1 MLAAAR
7 MGLPRAHC
15 DAGNDW
21 NHFMSVIHRFDLAV
35 QARPDHPCLLWD
47 QGQLTYREAH
57 SLSHRIAC
65 GLRESGFM
73 PGTKGAVLSAND
85 AYAFVCVLGLMRAG
99 LVWLPLNPRNPLAEN
114 ARSLADFDCEVLFF
128 HSEFEADVPRLQQ
141 SARNI
146 RLVVPIDRSAA
157 GEAVLSIWAARQS
170 DHFEPLILSPEH
182 PAAISATGGTT
193 GQSKGVVHTIGSF
206 EAFTTAHRELHRR
219 DADPVFLAA
228 APMTHAGG
236 RMCLSVVG
244 QGGTLVVLA
253 RPEPQ
258 TVLQAIERYHVTRL
272 YLPPTSIYAL
282 LARDDRRQYDYR
294 SLKYF
299 IYGGAP
305 MSLEKLR
312 QAIDVFGPVMSA
324 GYGQTEAPLAIAHF
338 PPEDHFVNSRLGG
351 EIASDARLASCGRPT
366 RFVEV
371 SIMDDGGQFVSTGTA
386 GEIVIRGSIVMQGYY
401 RNEEA
406 TAESRRGPWHL
417 TGDVGYFDEEGFLYL
432 VDRKRDLIISGG
444 FNVYPSEVEQVI
456 LSLPGVQDCAVV
468 GVPDEKW
475 GEAVKAVVQL
485 LPRSTLTADEIIAAC
500 RPRLGGVKT
509 PKSVELWPDL
519 PRSTVGKVL
528 RRAVR
533 DRYWMNRARAI

>member
-1 MLAAAR
+1 
-7 MGLPRAHC
+7 
-15 DAGNDW
+15 
-21 NHFMSVIHRFDLAV
+21 MSVINHFDLAAR
-35 QARPDHPCLLWD
+35 ARPDHPCLLWD
-47 QGQLTYREAH
+47 QGQLTYREVH
-57 SLSHRIAC
+57 SLSHRIAS
-65 GLRESGFM
+65 GLRESGFL
-73 PGTKGAVLSAND
+73 PGAKGAVLSAND

-99 LVWLPLNPRNPLAEN
+99 LVWLPLNPRNPPEEN
-114 ARSLADFDCEVLFF
+114 ARNLAAFDCEVLFF
-128 HSEFEADVPRLQQ
+128 HSEFETDVPGLRQ
-141 SARNI
+141 AACNI
-146 RLVVPIDRSAA
+146 RLVVPIDRAAA
-157 GEAVLSIWAARQS
+157 GEAEHLSLWADRRS
-170 DHFEPLILSPEH
+170 DHFEPLKLSPDH

-193 GQSKGVVHTIGSF
+193 GQSKGVVHTIATF
-206 EAFTTAHRELHRR
+206 EAFTTAHRELHWR
-219 DADPVFLAA
+219 DAHPVFLAA
-228 APMTHAGG
+228 APITHAGG
-236 RMCLSVVG
+236 RMCLSVIG

-258 TVLQAIERYHVTRL
+258 AVLQAMERYHITRL
-272 YLPPTSIYAL
+272 FLPPTSIYAL
-282 LARDDRRQYDYR
+282 LARDDVRQYDYR
-294 SLKYF
+294 ALKYF

-338 PPEDHFVNSRLGG
+338 PPEDHFVASRLGG
-351 EIASDARLASCGRPT
+351 EIAGDARLASCGRPT

-371 SIMDDGGQFVSTGTA
+371 RIMDDTGQHVSAGTA

-401 RNEEA
+401 RNEEG
-406 TAESRRGPWHL
+406 TAQSRRGTWHL
-417 TGDVGYFDEEGFLYL
+417 TGDIGYLDEEGFLYL
-432 VDRKRDLIISGG
+432 VDRKRDLIITGG

-485 LPRSTLTADEIIAAC
+485 IPGSTLAADEIIAAC

-533 DRYWMNRARAI
+533 DRYWANRARAI

>member
-1 MLAAAR
+1 
-7 MGLPRAHC
+7 
-15 DAGNDW
+15 
-21 NHFMSVIHRFDLAV
+21 MSVIDHFDLAA
-35 QARPDHPCLLWD
+35 QARPDHPCLQWD
-47 QGQLTYREAH
+47 KGQLTYREVH
-57 SLSHRIAC
+57 RLSLRIAS
-65 GLRESGFM
+65 GLQEAGFM

-85 AYAFVCVLGLMRAG
+85 PYAFVCVLGLLRAG
-99 LVWLPLNPRNPLAEN
+99 LVWLPLNPRNPPEENGRNLA
-114 ARSLADFDCEVLFF
+114 AFDCEVLFF
-128 HSEFEADVPRLQQ
+128 HSEFEADVPGLRQ

-146 RLVVPIDRSAA
+146 RLAVPIDRAAA
-157 GEAVLSIWAARQS
+157 GEAEHLAAWAGRQL
-170 DHFEPLILSPEH
+170 DHFEPLTLSPAH
-182 PAAISATGGTT
+182 PASISSTGGTT
-193 GQSKGVVHTIGSF
+193 GHSKGVVHTVASF
-206 EAFTTAHRELHRR
+206 QAFTAAHRELHGR
-219 DADPVFLAA
+219 DDDPVFLAA

-258 TVLQAIERYHVTRL
+258 AVLQAIERYHVTRL
-272 YLPPTSIYAL
+272 FLPPTSIYAL
-282 LARDDRRQYDYR
+282 LARDDVRQYDYR

-305 MSLEKLR
+305 MSLKKLR
-312 QAIDVFGPVMSA
+312 QAIDVFGPVMTA
-324 GYGQTEAPLAIAHF
+324 GYGQTEAPLAIANF
-338 PPEDHFVNSRLGG
+338 APEDHFVDSRLGG
-351 EIASDARLASCGRPT
+351 EVASDARLASCGRPT

-371 SIMDDGGQFVSTGTA
+371 HIMDNDGEFVATGIA

-401 RNEEA
+401 RNDEA

-432 VDRKRDLIISGG
+432 VDRKRDLIITGG

-485 LPRSTLTADEIIAAC
+485 LPASTLTADEIIAAC

-528 RRAVR
+528 RRTIR
-533 DRYWMNRARAI
+533 DRYWLNRARAI